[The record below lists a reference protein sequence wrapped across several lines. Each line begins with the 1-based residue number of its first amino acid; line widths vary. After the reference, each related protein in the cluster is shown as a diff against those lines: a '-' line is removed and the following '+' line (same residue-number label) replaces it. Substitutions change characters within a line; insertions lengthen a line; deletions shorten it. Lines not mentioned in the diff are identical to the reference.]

1 MHFWAFFDRH
11 ARENDYLWG
20 RLDGAAH
27 LIGILLGKNHPDYR
41 ATCLRAFA
49 AILDEDESRAAARV
63 RARAG
68 DSRRALGLTGY
79 FVGSALVRQAASP
92 PPPRACPS
100 RTAR

>member
-1 MHFWAFFDRH
+1 MHFWGSSTAH

-49 AILDEDESRAAARV
+49 AILDEDESALPNVPERV
-63 RARAG
+63 RAIRAE
-68 DSRRALGLTGY
+68 L
-79 FVGSALVRQAASP
+79 SA
-92 PPPRACPS
+92 
-100 RTAR
+100 